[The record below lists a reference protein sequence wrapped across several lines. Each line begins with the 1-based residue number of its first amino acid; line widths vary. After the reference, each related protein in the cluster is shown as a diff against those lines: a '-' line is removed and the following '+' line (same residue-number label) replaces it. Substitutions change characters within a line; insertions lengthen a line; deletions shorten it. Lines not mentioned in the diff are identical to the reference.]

1 MLSPVDNAFLTQSGP
16 GTPMGDLLRRFW
28 MPALLS
34 EELPERDGPPKKI
47 RIMGED
53 LLAFRQTDGRVGI
66 VEPHCPHRGANLYFG
81 RNEDCGLRCAF
92 HGWKFDIDGNCVD
105 LPTSPP
111 ESTYKDTIKL
121 LSYPVREWADMVWV
135 YMGPREHMPE
145 LPQLELGLVP
155 AGHRFV
161 SKKWQDC
168 NWVQSL
174 EGAIDTAH
182 FSFLHAIPT
191 KDEAARLDILRK
203 TSAIG
208 QEGGLA
214 DRSRWVTDD
223 PRPKFRIQS
232 HEAGLVIAAGRKT
245 DTTDLYWRIAQYLA
259 PNHALVPVAFPGEV
273 YHGQSWV
280 PVDDT
285 TCWIYTY
292 SWVPDRPLT
301 NAERAKYASGLSLHA
316 EIDERYVPKRNMRND
331 YLLDRELQKTLSFTG
346 ISGVSDQD
354 AAIQDSQGPVQDR
367 SREHLGPT
375 DVGIVEFRK
384 LVVAAARALQQGE
397 PPRAAAASPRY
408 AVRAGGWIAAP
419 EKDLAAVMTE
429 RFGHRHGY
437 VGGEYGLTE

>member
-1 MLSPVDNAFLTQSGP
+1 MLSRADNEFLTRSGK
-16 GTPMGDLLRRFW
+16 GTPMGELLRRFW

-34 EELPERDGPPKKI
+34 EELPERDGPPRKI

-53 LLAFRQTDGRVGI
+53 LLAFRQTDGRIGI
-66 VEPHCPHRGANLYFG
+66 VEPHCPHRGANLYYG
-81 RNEDCGLRCAF
+81 RNEDCGLRCSF
-92 HGWKFDIDGNCVD
+92 HGWKFDLDGNCVD

-111 ESTYKDTIKL
+111 ESAYKDTIKL
-121 LSYPVREWADMVWV
+121 LAYPAREWADMIWV
-135 YMGPREHMPE
+135 YMGPRDKMPE

-155 AGHRFV
+155 ASSRFV

-191 KDEAARLDILRK
+191 KDEATRLDILRK

-232 HEAGLVIAAGRKT
+232 HDAGLVIAAGRKT

-273 YHGQSWV
+273 YHGQTWV

-316 EIDERYVPKRNMRND
+316 EIDETYVPKRNIRND
-331 YLLDRELQKTLSFTG
+331 YLIDRELQKTLSYTG

-354 AAIQDSQGPVQDR
+354 AAIQDSQGPIQDR
-367 SREHLGPT
+367 TREHLGPT

-384 LVVAAARALQQGE
+384 MVMSAARALQQG
-397 PPRAAAASPRY
+397 PGPKAAASSTRY
-408 AVRAGGWIAAP
+408 AVRAGGWIAGP
-419 EKDLAAVMTE
+419 DKDLAAVMTE
-429 RFGHRHGY
+429 RFGHLHGY
-437 VGGEYGLTE
+437 VGAEYGLGE